1 MEDAKKM
8 NNYEIE
14 VSGRKSEIANKGK
27 NYEIEVDAARAY
39 ISVQPG
45 TRHSGKSVILRHIV
59 S

>member
-1 MEDAKKM
+1 MK
-8 NNYEIE
+8 NYETE
-14 VSGRKSEIANKGK
+14 VSQRKSEEANKGK

-39 ISVQPG
+39 ISVKPG